1 MPDRVRRPPARRDAP
16 CPARPARPPP
26 TRRRRAPPLVARRD
40 EFILEAREAY
50 EAALEAE
57 LDEQP
62 ATAPYEFGGGVLEGD
77 YE

>member
-1 MPDRVRRPPARRDAP
+1 M
-16 CPARPARPPP
+16 
-26 TRRRRAPPLVARRD
+26 ARRD

-62 ATAPYEFGGGVLEGD
+62 ATPPYEFGGGVLEGD